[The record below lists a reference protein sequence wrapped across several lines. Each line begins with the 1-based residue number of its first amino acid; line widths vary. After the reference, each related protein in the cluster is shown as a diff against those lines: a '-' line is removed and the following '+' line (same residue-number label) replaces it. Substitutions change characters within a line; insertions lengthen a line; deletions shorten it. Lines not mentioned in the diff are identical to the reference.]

1 MLKDKNYGEEIDL
14 KKYQGQNNVSLR
26 NMNIGLWLSE
36 KRTLFLRLLIIFL
49 ILLSAWFFI
58 YSAYQYFT
66 YFVETPEE
74 TPATNNNLVSPKNLI
89 SDLKID
95 SPQFF
100 KNGETYDFVVKV
112 SNENDKF
119 SANFDACFNLGGQE
133 FSCTKAFIL
142 PSESKYIFVL
152 GKDVKDDI
160 KTLTYSTKNLA
171 WQRIDAHLI
180 PDWTDFSMNHLNFSF
195 TDISFYGI
203 NDSNYI
209 NQNNGNILE
218 FNVQNLSAYGYY
230 EAPLNIALFEGPQ
243 IVSVN
248 TYVLQN
254 FISGEKRNIK
264 INWPGSYKDV
274 RVEIMPNI
282 NILDDSVYLKYQG
295 PVKS

>member
-1 MLKDKNYGEEIDL
+1 
-14 KKYQGQNNVSLR
+14 
-26 NMNIGLWLSE
+26 
-36 KRTLFLRLLIIFL
+36 
-49 ILLSAWFFI
+49 
-58 YSAYQYFT
+58 
-66 YFVETPEE
+66 
-74 TPATNNNLVSPKNLI
+74 
-89 SDLKID
+89 
-95 SPQFF
+95 
-100 KNGETYDFVVKV
+100 
-112 SNENDKF
+112 
-119 SANFDACFNLGGQE
+119 
-133 FSCTKAFIL
+133 
-142 PSESKYIFVL
+142 
-152 GKDVKDDI
+152 
-160 KTLTYSTKNLA
+160 
-171 WQRIDAHLI
+171 
-180 PDWTDFSMNHLNFSF
+180 MNHLNFSF